1 MPFAGPGQPLQAYN
15 SECYQDPAFPGS
27 AFKPKYVA
35 CRGDSESTLAG
46 QTLTSPRAYM
56 DLNLQYV
63 HRNMTYGVYVTNV
76 FDDYR
81 SEPGVNQDWQPVAN
95 GVGGAQTG
103 QYAGTYP
110 YLLQKRKPRTESALS
125 SRRPQRSGVQ
135 PVLAPVSRKRTCRG
149 ARYEAT
155 FNSHSARSRRRTKE

>member
-1 MPFAGPGQPLQAYN
+1 MLH
-15 SECYQDPAFPGS
+15 QDPAFPGS
-27 AFKPKYVA
+27 AFKPEVHTLSW
-35 CRGDSESTLAG
+35 RPDQTLAG

-81 SEPGVNQDWQPVAN
+81 SEPGVNQDWQPVAT

-103 QYAGTYP
+103 QYAGMFIP
-110 YLLQKRKPRTESALS
+110 SSPKRKTRNRIRSI
-125 SRRPQRSGVQ
+125 RPAAATRSGFNQ
-135 PVLAPVSRKRTCRG
+135 YLAPVPANVTCRG
-149 ARYEAT
+149 RTVRGYIEFAFRP
-155 FNSHSARSRRRTKE
+155 RSRRRK